1 MVMDDVVPIAG
12 YGRHNID
19 NKDIDRVVE
28 ILRSNFLTQGAAIP
42 RFERELA
49 QKVGAKYAVAV
60 TNATS
65 ALHLAC
71 LAVGVGPGDIV
82 WTAPNTFVASSNC
95 ALYCGAK
102 VDFVD
107 IDETSGNISFS
118 ALEEKIQLAKRS
130 GTLPKVIIL
139 VHFAGASV
147 EMKPIYDIM
156 APLGVRIIEDASH
169 ALGGSYNGR
178 PVGCCQYSD
187 VAVFSFHPVKMI
199 TTGEG
204 GAIVCNDDD
213 INTKLTALRSHG
225 ITRQKELLSIKDPPS
240 WYYEQKELGFN
251 FRMTDLQAALGS
263 SQLERLHRFVAKR
276 RAIAERYRS
285 GLNSSIASA
294 LMVADDVISS
304 YHLFVIRVDPKVRD
318 RLYAHLNNNK
328 IGVGVHYIPVHL
340 QPYYQNLGFKE
351 GDFPKAEAYYASVI
365 SLPIFFDLDFKSVD
379 RVIENVNAFSL
390 VH

>member
-1 MVMDDVVPIAG
+1 M
-12 YGRHNID
+12 
-19 NKDIDRVVE
+19 
-28 ILRSNFLTQGAAIP
+28 
-42 RFERELA
+42 
-49 QKVGAKYAVAV
+49 
-60 TNATS
+60 
-65 ALHLAC
+65 
-71 LAVGVGPGDIV
+71 
-82 WTAPNTFVASSNC
+82 
-95 ALYCGAK
+95 
-102 VDFVD
+102 
-107 IDETSGNISFS
+107 
-118 ALEEKIQLAKRS
+118 
-130 GTLPKVIIL
+130 
-139 VHFAGASV
+139 
-147 EMKPIYDIM
+147 
-156 APLGVRIIEDASH
+156 
-169 ALGGSYNGR
+169 
-178 PVGCCQYSD
+178 
-187 VAVFSFHPVKMI
+187 
-199 TTGEG
+199 
-204 GAIVCNDDD
+204 
-213 INTKLTALRSHG
+213 
-225 ITRQKELLSIKDPPS
+225 SIKDPPS